1 MTFIDVVDIILTVLV
16 IAMGA
21 YSAYR
26 STDKTICSKV
36 SYLITEAAKLDL
48 TGSQKMSEVVDKL
61 YGYVPAVFK
70 KFFTKERLEIIAQSV
85 YDTMKEFAKTEN
97 AK

>member
-1 MTFIDVVDIILTVLV
+1 MTFIEVIDIILTVLV
-16 IAMGA
+16 LAMGM

-26 STDKTICSKV
+26 STDKTINSKV

-48 TGSQKMSEVVDKL
+48 TGSQKMSEVVNEL

-70 KFFTKERLEIIAQSV
+70 KFFTKEKLEQIAQSV
-85 YDTMKEFAKTEN
+85 YNTMKEFAKTEN
-97 AK
+97 AE